1 MILEPQNIYLIFPII
16 GSVFGAMLWLNYF
29 IKIDV
34 LEPEKTVDIL
44 TALIIGFLT
53 PDLALFIYKIHVSY
67 AWDFNGFFW
76 NDLLYSIAGVG
87 LTEELSKLVGVL
99 LAFLIVRK
107 RITEPIDY
115 LIFGG
120 IVALGFALRE
130 NYIYYYNYGSQVITG
145 RSLISSLTH
154 IINTSICVYGLFRFK
169 IFNKGNIIVNSI
181 TGISLAVVS
190 HGLFDFF
197 LTQQI
202 IGKFT
207 PFLAS
212 GIYLIGINFWIQM
225 INNCINFSPFFNYEK
240 LIGTTKLYVTILSWY
255 AGLLIIEF
263 LYFWYYKNL
272 RLALYDSFINIFNEG
287 LLLFIVALRVSRL
300 KISKRKYF
308 KVKLQLPIYITK
320 NDDADINIFGIL
332 PFKVR
337 GESAK
342 ELRFFKYMGK
352 DIIICPLHPEK
363 SIIKVNRKG
372 RLLKKYFLKND
383 VVVYLVE
390 LYDDYYFNKEIFILK
405 PKTNGIT
412 TYNLDYPIAKLLKYN
427 SKFNLDNSLNPP
439 SYKDLK
445 DLELVFIKL
454 K

>member
-1 MILEPQNIYLIFPII
+1 MEPQNIYLIFPVI
-16 GSVFGAMLWLNYF
+16 GSICGAMLWLNYF

-34 LEPEKTVDIL
+34 LEQERTIDVL

-53 PDLALFIYKIHVSY
+53 PDLALLIYKLHASY
-67 AWDFNGFFW
+67 AWDFNGIFLD
-76 NDLLYSIAGVG
+76 DLFYSIAGVG
-87 LTEELSKLVGVL
+87 LTEELTKLVGVL
-99 LAFLIVRK
+99 LAFLIIK
-107 RITEPIDY
+107 RRINEPLDY
-115 LIFGG
+115 LVFGG

-130 NYIYYYNYGSQVITG
+130 NYIYFYNYGSQIITG
-145 RSLISSLTH
+145 RTLISSLTH

-169 IFNKGNIIVNSI
+169 IFNRGNVIINSI
-181 TGISLAVVS
+181 SGITIAVVS

-197 LTQQI
+197 LTQQF

-225 INNCINFSPFFNYEK
+225 INNCINFSPFFNYDK

-263 LYFWYYKNL
+263 LYFWYYKDL
-272 RLALYDSFINIFNEG
+272 RLAFYDSFKNIFNEG
-287 LLLFIVALRVSRL
+287 LLLLIVALRASRM

-308 KVKLQLPIYITK
+308 KIKLQLPIYITK
-320 NDDADINIFGIL
+320 NDDADVNIFGVL

-337 GESAK
+337 GESEK

-352 DIIICPLHPEK
+352 DILVCPLHPEK
-363 SIIKVNRKG
+363 SVIKVNRKG

-383 VVVYLVE
+383 VVAYLVE
-390 LYDDYYFNKEIFILK
+390 LYDDDYFNKEIFILK

-412 TYNLDYPIAKLLKYN
+412 TYNLDYPIANLLSYN
-427 SKFNLDNSLNPP
+427 YKVEIGNSLNPP
-439 SYKDLK
+439 SYRDLK
-445 DLELVFIKL
+445 GLELVFIKQITF
-454 K
+454 

>member
-1 MILEPQNIYLIFPII
+1 MILEPQNIYLIFPVI

-34 LEPEKTVDIL
+34 LEHERSIDIAM
-44 TALIIGFLT
+44 ALIIGFLT
-53 PDLALFIYKIHVSY
+53 PDLALLIYKLHASY
-67 AWDFNGFFW
+67 AWDFNGFFLD
-76 NDLLYSIAGVG
+76 DLLYSIAGVG
-87 LTEELSKLVGVL
+87 LTEELSKLVGVFLAL
-99 LAFLIVRK
+99 LIIRK

-115 LIFGG
+115 LVFGG

-145 RSLISSLTH
+145 RTLISSLTH

-169 IFNKGNIIVNSI
+169 IFNRGNIIINSI
-181 TGISLAVVS
+181 TGISIAVVS

-197 LTQQI
+197 LTQQF
-202 IGKFT
+202 IGKLT

-225 INNCINFSPFFNYEK
+225 INNCINFSPFFNYDK
-240 LIGTTKLYVTILSWY
+240 LIGTTKMYVSILSWY
-255 AGLLIIEF
+255 AGLIIVEF
-263 LYFWYYKNL
+263 FYLWYYKDL
-272 RLALYDSFINIFNEG
+272 QLAFYDSFKNIFNEG
-287 LLLFIVALRVSRL
+287 LLLFIVALRASRL

-308 KVKLQLPIYITK
+308 KIKLQLPIYITK
-320 NDDADINIFGIL
+320 NDDADFNIFGLL

-337 GESAK
+337 GESEK

-352 DIIICPLHPEK
+352 DILICPLHPEK
-363 SIIKVNRKG
+363 SVIKVNRKG

-383 VVVYLVE
+383 VVAYLVE
-390 LYDDYYFNKEIFILK
+390 LYDDEYFNKEIFILK
-405 PKTNGIT
+405 PKTIGIT
-412 TYNLDYPIAKLLKYN
+412 TYNTDYPIANLLSYN
-427 SKFNLDNSLNPP
+427 NKVNIGNSLNPP
-439 SYKDLK
+439 SYKDLNG
-445 DLELVFIKL
+445 LELVFIKQ